1 MVHLQK
7 TIWKIRM
14 SNIKQLPK
22 SVANQIAAGEVIQRP
37 SSIVKELIENSI
49 DAKAKNIKVI
59 IQDAGKQSITV
70 IDDGVGMSKEDSR
83 KCFMRHSTSKLNK
96 AEDLFKIKTMGF
108 RGEALASIAAV
119 AEIILRTKT
128 NKEKIGNELKLKD
141 SNIFEENKTNTQVGT
156 TIIAKNLFFSIPA
169 RRNFLKSNNVEL
181 KHIIDEFIRCALSNC
196 EINFT
201 LTNEKSE
208 IYNLKSSNLTKR
220 IISIFKKSYE
230 KQLISC
236 NEKFGAISISG
247 FIGKPEN
254 SKKTRGEQFIFV
266 NNRFIKSP
274 YLNHAIIKSYEG
286 LIEEKKYPFYIL
298 FIKIN
303 TDLVDVN
310 IHPTKTEVK
319 FEDEKLIY
327 SLVNSSVKKSLEKF
341 NVSPSINFDAD
352 INFAEKVV
360 TQYDKIGKI
369 SNDVLSHSNKKR
381 NWEEIFENVKIENSA
396 RELFENQDL
405 TENENKPVQF
415 LDTFIFKQLGNKLL
429 IFNHKNCQ
437 QRILYEKYEKSSLN
451 SYANTQQNLFP
462 QYVEFNSSDFQIIK
476 EILDEIRSIGF
487 SIEIFGKNSIVINGI
502 PTGLDDINEKEIIES
517 FIEEIKKNNDDI
529 KAEKKDI
536 ILKSFSKKARITN
549 SKNLSL
555 EEMNS
560 IIDRLF
566 ACKNAKYSPD
576 GKQNYIELG
585 IEKVEKLF

>member
-1 MVHLQK
+1 
-7 TIWKIRM
+7 M

-70 IDDGVGMSKEDSR
+70 VDDGVGMSKEDSR

>member
-1 MVHLQK
+1 
-7 TIWKIRM
+7 M

-70 IDDGVGMSKEDSR
+70 VDDGVGMSKEDSR

-141 SNIFEENKTNTQVGT
+141 SNIFEENKINTQVGT

>member
-1 MVHLQK
+1 
-7 TIWKIRM
+7 M

-70 IDDGVGMSKEDSR
+70 VDDGVGMSKEDSR

-128 NKEKIGNELKLKD
+128 KKEKIGHEIKLKD
-141 SNIFEENKTNTQVGT
+141 SNIVEENQINIQVGT

-181 KHIIDEFIRCALSNC
+181 KHIIDEFIRCSLSNC

-220 IISIFKKSYE
+220 IISIFKKNYE

-502 PTGLDDINEKEIIES
+502 PTGLDDINEKDIIES

>member
-1 MVHLQK
+1 
-7 TIWKIRM
+7 M

-141 SNIFEENKTNTQVGT
+141 SNIVEENQINTQVGT